1 MKNPKIPLDKC
12 FWMWYNVYRK
22 RARPSQR
29 KRDYNNDYRNN
40 SNNAY
45 PCFRSSSMYYSY
57 LHPRRKRNEKEK
69 GEEMMILETIA
80 LAALIFVI
88 VAIEWTW

>member
-12 FWMWYNVYRK
+12 SWMWYNIYRK

-29 KRDYNNDYRNN
+29 KRDYNNDYR
-40 SNNAY
+40 SYRNNAY
-45 PCFRSSSMYYSY
+45 PRFRTRSMYSSY
-57 LHPRRKRNEKEK
+57 LHQRRNRNEKET
-69 GEEMMILETIA
+69 GEEMMILESIA
-80 LAALIFVI
+80 LAALIFVV